1 MDMAKALLKDRGLPN
16 SFQAEVVSTAVYIF
30 NITLTN
36 ALKNKTPYQAWYGY
50 KPTVSH
56 LWVFGCISYPLI
68 PSQKLQKFDTKSEKC
83 VIIGYC
89 TNTKTYRL
97 FNPAT
102 SKIIVSRDV
111 TFHEATGWN
120 WNMNGKIDATP
131 LIMYEDA
138 LEEMCNP
145 ADKANLVPRPSST
158 TDGENRGVAV
168 LGNNNNDGSDGEG
181 TSSD

>member
-1 MDMAKALLKDRGLPN
+1 
-16 SFQAEVVSTAVYIF
+16 
-30 NITLTN
+30 
-36 ALKNKTPYQAWYGY
+36 
-50 KPTVSH
+50 
-56 LWVFGCISYPLI
+56 
-68 PSQKLQKFDTKSEKC
+68 
-83 VIIGYC
+83 
-89 TNTKTYRL
+89 
-97 FNPAT
+97 
-102 SKIIVSRDV
+102 
-111 TFHEATGWN
+111 
-120 WNMNGKIDATP
+120 MNGKIDATP